1 MMTIMKQ
8 AFLFFAAMV
17 PAFASASE
25 TDAQKLEFFETKIR
39 PVLVRECYSCHSQE
53 AQASD
58 KLRGSLLLDTRE
70 GSALGGDS
78 GPAVVPGDA
87 EKSLILSALRHEDF
101 EMPPKG
107 KLSDAII
114 ADFEKWIADGAVDPR
129 DGSAAVA
136 GRVIDWEG
144 GRSHWAF
151 QSLPATHDANHSIDH
166 FIGASQQAL
175 STSSRPMADA
185 RTLIRRAWLDLLGLP
200 PTPDEMRSW
209 LSRLAPDKQPPGTP
223 VDPLVWRELVDYL
236 LERPQYGE
244 RWARHWM
251 DVARFAESHGYEQDY
266 NRGNAYHYRD
276 FLIRAF
282 NDDMPYDQFVQWQLA
297 GDELAPD
304 NPLAWM
310 ATGFLGAGA
319 FPTQLTETEFESA
332 RYDELDDMVSTTG
345 VAFLGL
351 SVGCAR
357 CHDHKFDPITAKE
370 YYQLLSTF
378 TSTIRC
384 EKSFDLDPETND
396 RNRREHEQALLAL
409 KAKLSELETAMP
421 KRLAQWI
428 QSTSFE
434 PKLGGD
440 WMPLTGSI
448 DSDANTKYVAQPDGS
463 YLATGSAPAKD
474 RLTFTTTVPAGT
486 TLTSLRVEA
495 LADDSLPRRGPGRA
509 DNGNFAL
516 GNVECFIEA
525 ATDVASPIVFT
536 RAATTFEQNDSSLSA
551 QASIDSDPVSG
562 WAIDGQIGKDNA
574 AVFYVDQ
581 PVTILPG
588 SKLRIVLSFPHPNSK
603 HSIGRV
609 RLSIAASADAKVHVG
624 NEGPPASVA
633 WQLRSIPTSLVK
645 PDAETAPV
653 RLAELTKLI
662 SDAPNQWR
670 ETIEWFTRWQSDWQ
684 EAHAQLSKLETSGPS
699 IKTATIQVA
708 SEGLSPM
715 KHHADDRG
723 YPHFYP
729 EVHFLR
735 RGDVHQKVEPV
746 SPAPLVVLVSKTKP
760 VQWQAISGEQAKPGP
775 SHRRSRLAQWITDP
789 EQGSGALAA
798 RVMANRLWQHHFGR
812 GIVGT
817 PNDFGFSGDA
827 PSDPEL
833 LDWLAS
839 ELIKGQWRLK
849 PMHRLIMT
857 SHTYMQSSEVAAP
870 GEQAWWKRQ
879 PRRLEAEAIRDSL
892 LAVSGL
898 LDPTM
903 YGPGSMNEAMRRRS
917 VYFFIKRS
925 ELIPSMMLFDWPEHL
940 VSIGQR
946 SSTTIAPQ
954 ALLMMNNPL
963 VRSAAEAMA
972 KTVVSKHEQVE
983 PSIDDAV
990 ERAYQLA
997 YQRSPAAQEREIGKQ
1012 FLTQLLLAR
1021 GGDAAK
1027 SVTIAQGDP
1036 ASKVPPTVWADYCQ
1050 MLLSAN
1056 EFIYVD

>member
-8 AFLFFAAMV
+8 AFILLITIAPTLV
-17 PAFASASE
+17 SASE

-53 AQASD
+53 AQTND

-136 GRVIDWEG
+136 GRVIDWEE

-151 QSLPATHDANHSIDH
+151 QPLPATHDANHSIDH
-166 FIGASQQAL
+166 FIVASQQAL
-175 STSSRPMADA
+175 STSPRPMADA
-185 RTLIRRAWLDLLGLP
+185 RTLVRRAWLDLLGLP

-209 LSRLAPDKQPPGTP
+209 LSRLAPAGRPAGTP
-223 VDPLVWRELVDYL
+223 VDPLVWRELVDHL

-304 NPLAWM
+304 DPLAWM

-319 FPTQLTETEFESA
+319 FPTQLTEAEFESA

-384 EKSFDLDPETND
+384 EKSFDLDPETNE
-396 RNRREHEQALLAL
+396 RNRREHEKSLLGL
-409 KAKLSELETAMP
+409 KAKLSELENAMP
-421 KRLAQWI
+421 GRLVQWI

-434 PKLGGD
+434 DKLAGD
-440 WMPLTGSI
+440 WLLLTGSLE
-448 DSDANTKYVAQPDGS
+448 SDANTKYVAQHDGS
-463 YLATGSAPAKD
+463 YLATGTAPAKD
-474 RLTFTTTVPAGT
+474 RVTFTTTLPGAT
-486 TLTSLRVEA
+486 TLTALRIEA

-525 ATDVASPIVFT
+525 ATDVTSSLVFT

-581 PVTILPG
+581 PVTIQPG

-624 NEGPPASVA
+624 NEGPPTTVVQ
-633 WQLRSIPTSLVK
+633 QLRSIPTSLAK
-645 PDAETAPV
+645 PAAEDAPT
-653 RLAELTKLI
+653 RLEELTKLI
-662 SDAPNQWR
+662 HATPDQWR
-670 ETIEWFTRWQSDWQ
+670 ETIAWFAQSQSDWQ
-684 EAHAQLSKLETSGPS
+684 EIHTQLMTLETSGPS
-699 IKTATIQVA
+699 IKTTMIQVA

-746 SPAPLVVLVSKTKP
+746 LPAPLVVLVSKTKP
-760 VQWQAISGEQAKPGP
+760 VQWPAISGEQAKPGP
-775 SHRRSRLAQWITDP
+775 SYRRSRLAKWITDP

-812 GIVGT
+812 GIVAT

-827 PSDPEL
+827 PTDPEL

-849 PMHRLIMT
+849 PMHRVIMT
-857 SHTYMQSSEVAAP
+857 SHAYMQSSQVAAP
-870 GEQAWWKRQ
+870 GEQAWWQRQ
-879 PRRLEAEAIRDSL
+879 PRRLEAEAIRDSV

-903 YGPGSMNEAMRRRS
+903 YGPGSMNENMRRRS

-972 KTVVSKHEQVE
+972 KTVVIKIDQIE
-983 PSIDDAV
+983 PSVDDAV
-990 ERAYQLA
+990 GNAYQLA
-997 YQRSPAAQEREIGKQ
+997 YQREPAAQEREIGTQ
-1012 FLTQLLLAR
+1012 FLAQLLLAR
-1021 GGDAAK
+1021 SDDASK

-1036 ASKVPPTVWADYCQ
+1036 AVKVPPAVWADYCQ
-1050 MLLSAN
+1050 MQLSAN